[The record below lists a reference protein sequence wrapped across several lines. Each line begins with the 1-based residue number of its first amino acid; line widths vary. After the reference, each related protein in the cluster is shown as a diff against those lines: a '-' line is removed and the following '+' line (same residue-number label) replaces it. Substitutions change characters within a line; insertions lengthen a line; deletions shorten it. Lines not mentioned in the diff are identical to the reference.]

1 MLNSDV
7 EEVVVIGGR
16 RMKDKKEKVSI
27 LVVGV
32 CKNILDTSPLKI
44 AKSFLS
50 EILNYFNSSVV
61 I

>member
-50 EILNYFNSSVV
+50 EILNYFNLSVV